1 MIYLKYIFHKWLDKV
16 RIITINDNLRI
27 NQGFFRYILQKC
39 KEQKELNNKLRI
51 NNGLSNY

>member
-27 NQGFFRYILQKC
+27 NQGFFRDILQKC

-51 NNGLSNY
+51 NNGLSNF

>member
-27 NQGFFRYILQKC
+27 NQDFFRDILQKC

-51 NNGLSNY
+51 NNGLSNF